1 MAETMKDY
9 EREVAASLH
18 RFEVGDIVM
27 GTVIGIGDDA
37 VTLDLDSYAPG
48 IVRGEEMSNDP
59 GFSAMDHFRYGQ
71 KVRAKVVALDD
82 GMGNLALSFKE
93 AEDELSWG
101 HLIAKKDKHEIFSVK
116 IREAVKGGVV
126 AYVEGVRGFIPASQ
140 ISTSYIE
147 NLQTVVGRDI
157 AVVVTE
163 VDEKKH
169 RLVLS
174 GRAVE
179 QEQQRVEREKKV
191 DSLSDGD
198 IVTGKV
204 ESIMPYGAFVDLG
217 DGISGLVHISQ
228 ISRERVRE
236 VEDALKVGDEV
247 RAKVLNTKDGKVSL
261 SIRAL
266 EEEEAPKRE
275 AAEEKARAEDIKKY
289 SDKGEAT
296 TSLGDLLKGIKL
308 K

>member
-1 MAETMKDY
+1 MAETMKDFDH
-9 EREVAASLH
+9 ELEASLH
-18 RFEVGDIVM
+18 RFEEGDIVL

-48 IVRGEEMSNDP
+48 IVRGEDMSNDP
-59 GFSAMDHFRYGQ
+59 QFSAMDHFRYGQ
-71 KVRAKVVALDD
+71 KVRAKVIKLDD

-93 AEDELSWG
+93 AENELSWG
-101 HLIAKKDKHEIFSVK
+101 HLTDRKEKHEIFSVK

-126 AYVEGVRGFIPASQ
+126 AYVEGIRGFIPASQ
-140 ISTSYIE
+140 ISTSYVE
-147 NLQTVVGRDI
+147 DLKSMVGKNL

-163 VDEKKH
+163 VDEGKH

-179 QEQQRVEREKKV
+179 QEKERELREKKV
-191 DSLSDGD
+191 ESIMAGD
-198 IVTGKV
+198 IVSGKV
-204 ESIMPYGAFVDLG
+204 ESIMPYGAFIDLG

-228 ISRERVRE
+228 IARARVKS
-236 VEDALKVGDEV
+236 VEDVLHVGDEV
-247 RAKVLNTKDGKVSL
+247 RAKVQNTNDGKVSL

-266 EEEEAPKRE
+266 EEEEAPRVE
-275 AAEEKARAEDIKKY
+275 AEEERARARDIEKF
-289 SDKGEAT
+289 SDKGEAS

-308 K
+308 